1 MQKLKIENEIDEYKR
16 REELS
21 LKDKEKLVIL
31 YQEGYI
37 NSDGEPITEKE

>member
-1 MQKLKIENEIDEYKR
+1 MKLISLR
-16 REELS
+16 REREDLF

-37 NSDGEPITEKE
+37 NSDGEPIIEK